1 MDLRIL
7 AVVGLLVAPAV
18 LAAQSER
25 FDVASV
31 KPQTRLLGGG
41 SITGTR
47 LYMPGN
53 TLRRVIEF
61 AYDLPPVRIVGGPA
75 WMASDLWEIDARSPV
90 PATADEMR
98 VMVKAL
104 LTERF
109 ELMTRVESRDLP
121 VYDLHLARSDGTLG
135 PNLTPPAECTPI
147 GARSRESLHEA
158 GEIPCGPM
166 ETIALGVGGTT
177 SFGLRGVTIS
187 AFARYLERFV
197 GRVVRDR
204 TGISDE
210 FDIRLRYADGR
221 TPLAPPRALHL
232 AFPPSL
238 PEALEEQLGLKVE
251 ATTAP
256 VDVLVIESVARPMP
270 N

>member
-1 MDLRIL
+1 
-7 AVVGLLVAPAV
+7 
-18 LAAQSER
+18 
-25 FDVASV
+25 
-31 KPQTRLLGGG
+31 
-41 SITGTR
+41 
-47 LYMPGN
+47 
-53 TLRRVIEF
+53 
-61 AYDLPPVRIVGGPA
+61 
-75 WMASDLWEIDARSPV
+75 
-90 PATADEMR
+90 
-98 VMVKAL
+98 
-104 LTERF
+104 
-109 ELMTRVESRDLP
+109 
-121 VYDLHLARSDGTLG
+121 
-135 PNLTPPAECTPI
+135 
-147 GARSRESLHEA
+147 
-158 GEIPCGPM
+158 M

-238 PEALEEQLGLKVE
+238 PEALEEQLGLKME